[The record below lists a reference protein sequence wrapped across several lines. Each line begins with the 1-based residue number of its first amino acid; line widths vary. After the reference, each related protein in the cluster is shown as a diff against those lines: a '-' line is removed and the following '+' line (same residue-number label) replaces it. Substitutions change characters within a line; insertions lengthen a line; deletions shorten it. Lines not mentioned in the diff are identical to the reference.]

1 MSQTKYNVVFPLAKK
16 DEYLAN
22 DTVDFILSL
31 ENKKL
36 VPGSLAICGE
46 CAVLSNVSSD
56 TAVTQTQ
63 DINMDPDAGYHSLF
77 RDMVTEFRDVGITES
92 FSYYPRLVKMKTQAT
107 FLRDSLGT
115 QTFNSIEGKTLS
127 KTVRQGYN
135 LGVSATD
142 PKIPFVL
149 KPDIAP
155 NKSDM
160 PIPGNQVGVI
170 RIRTRL
176 APNDEVLFGNDVSAD
191 AGYKIT
197 NLQIRYETV
206 NDDGSRPDL
215 NMEVY
220 NVIRQVIETNNAN
233 LSSFVPGL
241 NNAVHM
247 SFLPVADETT
257 KQPAANF
264 LRCATVPGD
273 ALLPDSVAGNNG
285 LGMPNNGF
293 QRLYFAVNDTDTA
306 LVGFTMEDRNEILH
320 NYLRS
325 FNNTPN
331 QYSTILQRVN
341 EGDAYGIGINFGG
354 PLDFTRAK
362 FAAEVD
368 SQIAEPYSC
377 YMYFRGSVMLPGS
390 GAMPGASA
398 PTGAQ

>member
-46 CAVLSNVSSD
+46 CAIFSD
-56 TAVTQTQ
+56 VASETAVTQTQ

-77 RDMVTEFRDVGITES
+77 REMVSEFRDVGITES

-135 LGVSATD
+135 LGVSTTD

-155 NKSDM
+155 NKSDQ

-170 RIRTRL
+170 RLRTRL
-176 APNDEVLFGNDVSAD
+176 APDDEVLFGDGVTAS

-197 NLQIRYETV
+197 NLQIRYETID
-206 NDDGSRPDL
+206 DDGSRPDL

-247 SFLPVADETT
+247 SFLPVADETAN
-257 KQPAANF
+257 QPTANY
-264 LRCATVPGD
+264 LRCATVPGTP
-273 ALLPDSVAGNNG
+273 LLPNTSDTTGNNG

-331 QYSTILQRVN
+331 QYSTILQRIN
-341 EGDAYGIGINFGG
+341 EGDAYGIGINFGS
-354 PLDFTRAK
+354 PLDFTKAK

-368 SQIAEPYSC
+368 SDINEPYSC
-377 YMYFRGSVMLPGS
+377 YMYFRGAVTLPGS
-390 GAMPGASA
+390 GAPGT
-398 PTGAQ
+398 TGA